1 MSRVVLHIGTHKTAT
16 TTLQDSFRHNA
27 ALLAEHGLNYPV
39 LDARHSGHHGLV
51 MDWNPLPRVYE
62 LPGGSVAALRQIA
75 RDHAGGNATVL
86 LSSEEFSRGADGA
99 RVDFRA
105 VRDALAGFDR
115 VEVLCVLREQWRFL
129 QSVYVE
135 LSKYRPPPRPV
146 HLAEAA
152 LTTGLAEGLWLDYG
166 ALHDH
171 LRQAFTAEE
180 ITFLDF
186 DQAARS
192 PEGILGAVMRH
203 LGLPIGPGDLSRPGP
218 AQANVSAP
226 PLAVWGASLVA
237 EPRPP
242 PDWLVSA
249 MGGALEAGTG
259 RPAGSA
265 CLWTRA
271 ELASLQAFAQARN
284 AALSLR
290 LQQVQP
296 GFSISQSAPAPD
308 AVHREDLS
316 ADFWLR
322 GARWIF
328 AACGPPQVA
337 VA

>member
-16 TTLQDSFRHNA
+16 TTLQDTFRHNA
-27 ALLAEHGLNYPV
+27 ALLAEHGLIYPV

-62 LPGGSVAALRQIA
+62 LPEGSVTALRQIA
-75 RDHAGGNATVL
+75 RDHAGGDATVL

-171 LRQAFTAEE
+171 LRLAFAAEE

-192 PEGILGAVMRH
+192 PAGILGAVMRH
-203 LGLPIGPGDLSRPGP
+203 LGLPIGPDHLSRPGP

-242 PDWLVSA
+242 PDWLVNA

-271 ELASLQAFAQARN
+271 ELASLQAFARTRN

-296 GFSISQSAPAPD
+296 GFSVSQSAPTPD